1 MVIPFSESV
10 LLVDIIGW
18 NAEKISEP
26 TKGITGNRSNGVSV
40 GRPSIYIYW
49 RRILSLCANYFWP
62 WHRHLE
68 CISIILFFHTSADK
82 VKYHS
87 ITKCT
92 SMIGSYGTAKM
103 SLGVIQLVWKWVILF
118 LRTSNHRIACSCGC
132 YPTSWWHTTST
143 SRFTAPVASIVYWVT
158 KNDCWDS
165 VENQSEHYHCSCR
178 SLKSRMT
185 ISITRKHLTV
195 G

>member
-1 MVIPFSESV
+1 MVLE
-10 LLVDIIGW
+10 
-18 NAEKISEP
+18 
-26 TKGITGNRSNGVSV
+26 
-40 GRPSIYIYW
+40 GRQYIYW

-62 WHRHLE
+62 WHRRLE

-87 ITKCT
+87 VMKCT

-103 SLGVIQLVWKWVILF
+103 SLAVIQLVWKWVILF
-118 LRTSNHRIACSCGC
+118 LWTSNHLIACSCGC
-132 YPTSWWHTTST
+132 YPTPWWYTTST
-143 SRFTAPVASIVYWVT
+143 ARFTAPVALILYWMT
-158 KNDCWDS
+158 KNINDCWDS
-165 VENQSEHYHCSCR
+165 AENLWKHCHCSR
-178 SLKSRMT
+178 RPLKSRMA